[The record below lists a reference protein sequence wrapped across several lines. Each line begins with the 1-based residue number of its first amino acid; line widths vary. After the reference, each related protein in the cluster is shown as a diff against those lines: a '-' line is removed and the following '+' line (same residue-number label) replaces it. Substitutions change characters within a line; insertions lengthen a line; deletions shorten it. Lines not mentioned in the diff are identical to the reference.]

1 MRFDCIIEIFSN
13 VMKILLI
20 NHYFACIW
28 FYIGGP
34 PELFVRRGG
43 GVGGGGIRAVL
54 VKIFPKKCMLSVP
67 PVVINSQQ
75 WAKDNVLRLCPPALC
90 AESRCRPPR

>member
-1 MRFDCIIEIFSN
+1 MYSLTHVMRFDCIIEIFSN

-54 VKIFPKKCMLSVP
+54 VKIFPKKCMLSIP
-67 PVVINSQQ
+67 PVVI
-75 WAKDNVLRLCPPALC
+75 
-90 AESRCRPPR
+90 ESKL